1 MTFFNERVTCDK
13 LGYKKFPS
21 FSSLSQKKKR
31 KERNFKKCAKQVG
44 NALETSGAFWRNNQ
58 IMTAY
63 CIKVYFYKMN
73 KKL

>member
-1 MTFFNERVTCDK
+1 MTFLMRELHMINQDTRNFLLFQVYN
-13 LGYKKFPS
+13 
-21 FSSLSQKKKR
+21 KKKK